1 MGGFMTKLGFSML
14 LFLPAVL
21 TVSAVTKHAV
31 AEPVNIPI
39 EDVPEDAKRIGI
51 RNQTELNSYLQ
62 ITEVTVTEDA
72 KSFSS
77 SELLATEW
85 LIANGTANDPLG
97 TDLVTPTESTG
108 GLGNAITDLFTDLGD
123 VKKWVT
129 LGQKLWDVIRNN
141 QPVVNVKTQTVSVL
155 PLSKPSWT
163 EMETWKGPAAKSY
176 TVAAKNLYGMTVI
189 SHTYTVAFHHGGSLG
204 GRGKFLANATIIPTN
219 INVSWGFTLNSKVNV
234 GQPLNTG
241 TSLDPVPGL
250 DLGLEWSMSS
260 VLKKSQGTD
269 QFYVRGDGTSTHVNL
284 Y

>member
-1 MGGFMTKLGFSML
+1 MNKYTVAALNIF
-14 LFLPAVL
+14 AVSTL
-21 TVSAVTKHAV
+21 SGHSF
-31 AEPVNIPI
+31 AEPLNIPI
-39 EDVPEDAKRIGI
+39 EDVPEDARKIGI
-51 RNQTELNSYLQ
+51 RNQTELKSYLE
-62 ITEVTVTEDA
+62 ITEVTFTEDA
-72 KSFSS
+72 RSFSS

-85 LIANGTANDPLG
+85 LIANGTANDPVIPP
-97 TDLVTPTESTG
+97 DSAG
-108 GLGNAITDLFTDLGD
+108 GLGTAMADVFTDLGD

-155 PLSKPSWT
+155 PLSKPNWT
-163 EMETWKGPAAKSY
+163 EMETWKGPQAKSY

-204 GRGKFLANATIIPTN
+204 GRGQFLANATIIPTN
-219 INVSWGFTLNSKVNV
+219 INVAWGFTLNSKVNV

-241 TSLDPVPGL
+241 TAIDPIPGL

>member
-1 MGGFMTKLGFSML
+1 MNKHTLAALLTLVAITFSTHS
-14 LFLPAVL
+14 F
-21 TVSAVTKHAV
+21 

-39 EDVPEDAKRIGI
+39 EDVPEDARKIGI
-51 RNQTELNSYLQ
+51 RNKTELNSYLE
-62 ITEVTVTEDA
+62 ISEVTVTENA
-72 KSFSS
+72 RTYSF

-85 LIANGTANDPLG
+85 LIANGTANESLPA
-97 TDLVTPTESTG
+97 PESTTS
-108 GLGNAITDLFTDLGD
+108 LGNLITDLIADLGD

-129 LGQKLWDVIRNN
+129 LGGKIWEVIRNN

-155 PLSKPSWT
+155 PLSKPNWT
-163 EMETWKGPAAKSY
+163 EMETWKGPQAKSY

-204 GRGKFLANATIIPTN
+204 GRGQFLANATIIPTSV
-219 INVSWGFTLNSKVNV
+219 NVSWGFTLNSKVNV

-241 TSLDPVPGL
+241 TALDPVPGI

-260 VLKKSQGTD
+260 MLKKSQGTD
-269 QFYVRGDGTSTHVNL
+269 QFYVRGDGTSSHVNL

>member
-1 MGGFMTKLGFSML
+1 MKKLAFTVLSLLAANSFSTQL
-14 LFLPAVL
+14 R
-21 TVSAVTKHAV
+21 
-31 AEPVNIPI
+31 AETENIPV
-39 EDVPEDAKRIGI
+39 EDVPEAAKKIGI
-51 RNQTELNSYLQ
+51 RNQTELNSYLE
-62 ITEVTVTEDA
+62 IVEVSVTEDA
-72 KSFSS
+72 RSFSS

-85 LIANGTANDPLG
+85 LIANGTANEPAAPPSPAPDSAGNLG
-97 TDLVTPTESTG
+97 T
-108 GLGNAITDLFTDLGD
+108 AITDLIADLGD

-129 LGQKLWDVIRNN
+129 LGQKVWDLVRNN

-155 PLSKPSWT
+155 PLSKPNWT
-163 EMETWKGPAAKSY
+163 EMETWRGPVAKSY

-241 TSLDPVPGL
+241 TMADPVPGL

>member
-1 MGGFMTKLGFSML
+1 MQAIQISLQGGFMNKQSFFALSTLAAITFSSYS
-14 LFLPAVL
+14 F
-21 TVSAVTKHAV
+21 

-39 EDVPEDAKRIGI
+39 EDVPEDARKIGI
-51 RNQTELNSYLQ
+51 RNQTELNSYLE
-62 ITEVTVTEDA
+62 ISEVTLTEDA
-72 KSFSS
+72 RSFSS
-77 SELLATEW
+77 SELIATDW
-85 LIANGTANDPLG
+85 LLANGTANEPVAAPE
-97 TDLVTPTESTG
+97 TTI
-108 GLGNAITDLFTDLGD
+108 GLGNVITDLLGDLGD

-129 LGQKLWDVIRNN
+129 LGQKIWDVIRNN

-155 PLSKPSWT
+155 PLSKPNWT

-176 TVAAKNLYGMTVI
+176 TVAAKNLYGITVI

-219 INVSWGFTLNSKVNV
+219 VNVSWGFTLNSKVNV

-241 TSLDPVPGL
+241 TALDPVPGI

-260 VLKKSQGTD
+260 MLKKSQGTD

>member
-1 MGGFMTKLGFSML
+1 MKKLAFTVLSLLAAISFSTQL
-14 LFLPAVL
+14 R
-21 TVSAVTKHAV
+21 
-31 AEPVNIPI
+31 AETENIPV
-39 EDVPEDAKRIGI
+39 EVVPEAAKKIGI
-51 RNQTELNSYLQ
+51 RNQTELNSYLE
-62 ITEVTVTEDA
+62 IVEVSVTEDA
-72 KSFSS
+72 RSFSS

-85 LIANGTANDPLG
+85 LIANGTANEPAPPPSPAPDSAGNLG
-97 TDLVTPTESTG
+97 T
-108 GLGNAITDLFTDLGD
+108 AITDLIADLGD

-129 LGQKLWDVIRNN
+129 LGQKVWDLVRNN
-141 QPVVNVKTQTVSVL
+141 QPVVNVKTQTVSIL
-155 PLSKPSWT
+155 PLSKPNWT
-163 EMETWKGPAAKSY
+163 EMETWRGPAAKSY

-241 TSLDPVPGL
+241 TMADPVPGL

-284 Y
+284 YQVTD